1 VPVISGNVSFYNE
14 SFGSAIYP
22 TPTVGLV
29 GVLEDASKRTTMAF
43 KDEGDVIVLIGET
56 DDELGGSEYLKIVH
70 GMVAGRPPAVDL
82 EVEKAVHA
90 ALLDAIDE
98 GLVKSAHDCSEGG
111 AAVALAECCIAGG
124 IGASV
129 ALDDSLAPVASLFS
143 ETQARV
149 FVTCAV
155 ADAEALVETLLR
167 HDVSYAVVGEVGGDR
182 LVIEDKVDLPV
193 EALNAAWGPT
203 LEALVHGETLQSEE
217 LRQG

>member
-1 VPVISGNVSFYNE
+1 
-14 SFGSAIYP
+14 
-22 TPTVGLV
+22 
-29 GVLEDASKRTTMAF
+29 
-43 KDEGDVIVLIGET
+43 
-56 DDELGGSEYLKIVH
+56 
-70 GMVAGRPPAVDL
+70 
-82 EVEKAVHA
+82 
-90 ALLDAIDE
+90 
-98 GLVKSAHDCSEGG
+98 VKSAHDCSEGG

-129 ALDDSLAPVASLFS
+129 ALDDGLAAVASLFS

-155 ADAEALVETLLR
+155 ADAETLVDTLLR
-167 HDVSYAVVGEVGGDR
+167 HGVPYAVIGEVGGDR
-182 LVIEDKVDLPV
+182 LAIEDKVDLPV